1 MGRYASHKGHV
12 ILPLG
17 DGWTVPDFMD
27 PSEPP
32 VSVVMAKHIIDLRE
46 HEGTEPREPA
56 SVTFDAPIVATSGP
70 GIGINVGQAAS
81 ALHVGRGDRVRVTMR
96 RIEPREGEE

>member
-17 DGWTVPDFMD
+17 DGWTVPDYMNPILD
-27 PSEPP
+27 RPVTIPAAKKLIDDREEDGLPP
-32 VSVVMAKHIIDLRE
+32 WDIE
-46 HEGTEPREPA
+46 
-56 SVTFDAPIVATSGP
+56 SVTFDATIVGTTGK

-81 ALHVGRGDRVRVTMR
+81 AIKVGRGDRVRVTMER
-96 RIEPREGEE
+96 LE